1 MVARIQ
7 VTFDC
12 WNVHMQ
18 AAWWAERLGYEV
30 EDHHDVVRTLLDDS
44 VITPDDITT
53 VGGRLAFAMAAAARD
68 PAGVGPRLFF
78 QGVEEKKTAKNRVH
92 LDISRG
98 DLGLEDAVATYVD
111 AGASL
116 MAYCEHPGH
125 RWAVMTDPEGN
136 EFCVQ

>member
-1 MVARIQ
+1 MATRVQ

-30 EDHHDVVRTLLDDS
+30 EDHHDIVRKLLDDS

-68 PAGVGPRLFF
+68 PEGVGPRLFF
-78 QGVEEKKTAKNRVH
+78 QGVDEKKAAKNRVH
-92 LDISRG
+92 LDVSRG
-98 DLGLEDAVATYVD
+98 DRDLESVVEEYVA
-111 AGASL
+111 AGAVL
-116 MAYCEHPGH
+116 THYGEHPGE
-125 RWAVMTDPEGN
+125 RWAVMADPEGN
-136 EFCVQ
+136 EFCLQ